1 MKKNDHYFPMSEYI
15 KDPNSPEGW
24 KTICYERGEEKRGLS
39 ADSLNLNADAMDE
52 DSGIS
57 EPEMEE

>member
-1 MKKNDHYFPMSEYI
+1 MSEYV

-24 KTICYERGEEKRGLS
+24 KTICYERGEERRGLS

-52 DSGIS
+52 DSGVS